1 MAASDKVQREPVET
15 PPDEDGDSDDEPTAQ
30 HKRKGKINFEAVMQR
45 TEAVAYFGALVDGL
59 RHGRLQF
66 KHGDDSLSL
75 EPTEQVQ
82 VEVKAQKKGDRERVS
97 FELEW
102 RLSAKKTLEVSS

>member
-1 MAASDKVQREPVET
+1 MAASD
-15 PPDEDGDSDDEPTAQ
+15 DEYEATLQTEADDDGDGEPTAPY
-30 HKRKGKINFEAVMQR
+30 KRKGKINFESVMQR

-66 KHGDDSLSL
+66 RLGDESLSL
-75 EPTEQVQ
+75 EPTDQVQ
-82 VEVKAQKKGDRERVS
+82 VEVKAQKKGDKERVS